1 MCMISTI
8 TMGSKWWCGGGGGG
22 GGGVGGGG
30 DDGRD
35 QDIKYNIV

>member
-22 GGGVGGGG
+22 GGGVGGEGMT
-30 DDGRD
+30 DGIRT
-35 QDIKYNIV
+35 

>member
-1 MCMISTI
+1 MISTI